1 MEMAE
6 YSLGE
11 KIERFSE
18 RDEISHKIEFEPQ
31 YLINMIKGEFLSF
44 GC

>member
-11 KIERFSE
+11 KIESFSNE
-18 RDEISHKIEFEPQ
+18 EEVSTKIEFEPQ
-31 YLINMIKGEFLSF
+31 YLINMIKGKVCFS
-44 GC
+44 C